1 MITTR
6 QNRLHRQH
14 GQALVEFA
22 LTFPV
27 TIMVIFSLL
36 GFAYLFYAYVTMQL
50 AVRDAA
56 SSIVHN
62 PNQTIA
68 EVQSTLLSSMVTLDQ
83 SHVGIDIQPSD
94 PSTWDPGV
102 QINVTGYYTVSLP
115 IPALGTI
122 RFQAQSVM
130 TID

>member
-1 MITTR
+1 MSDNFKR
-6 QNRLHRQH
+6 ARKQQ

-22 LTFPV
+22 MTFPA
-27 TIMVIFSLL
+27 TIMVIASMM

-62 PNQTIA
+62 PNQTISQ
-68 EVQSTLLSSMVTLDQ
+68 VQTTLQNSMVTLDPSQ
-83 SHVGIDIQPSD
+83 VGIDIQPSD

-102 QINVTGYYTVSLP
+102 QINVTGYFTVTLP
-115 IPALGTI
+115 IPALGTV

-130 TID
+130 TIE